1 MRRITVAA
9 ARSGGPVARV
19 SVGRVTVEG
28 SHVRDAGEVAPT
40 DAPDAGVPARRPD
53 YLRAALSVRMLGLLL
68 IFLAAAAVCGRLG
81 VWQLDRAFERG
92 QQNAAAELA
101 AVTDAPAR
109 PLAEVLEPQQT
120 FAGSL
125 VGQKVVA
132 TGTFEGETLLVPGR
146 AHDGDVGY
154 LVLDAFRVADSGAV
168 LPVVRGWVADPVAP
182 PPPAGE
188 VAVDGFL
195 QAGEAAAPEPVPDG
209 QVGAVSP
216 AELVN
221 LWGGPVYTGYLVLA
235 QPSGPGVEVLRPPSL
250 PGGGLDL
257 QNLAYALQW
266 WIFGG
271 FAVALWARFVRDEAR
286 AVAEYDDGADPA

>member
-1 MRRITVAA
+1 MFEILAVAGASWTVWC
-9 ARSGGPVARV
+9 
-19 SVGRVTVEG
+19 
-28 SHVRDAGEVAPT
+28 
-40 DAPDAGVPARRPD
+40 
-53 YLRAALSVRMLGLLL
+53 LG
-68 IFLAAAAVCGRLG
+68 LAAAVRVPSHLLTLYLI
-81 VWQLDRAFERG
+81 VVTLFFTW
-92 QQNAAAELA
+92 AELIH
-101 AVTDAPAR
+101 APLSNS
-109 PLAEVLEPQQT
+109 LAT
-120 FAGSL
+120 S
-125 VGQKVVA
+125 
-132 TGTFEGETLLVPGR
+132 
-146 AHDGDVGY
+146 
-154 LVLDAFRVADSGAV
+154 
-168 LPVVRGWVADPVAP
+168 
-182 PPPAGE
+182 
-188 VAVDGFL
+188 
-195 QAGEAAAPEPVPDG
+195 AAPEPVPVG